1 MRFRFSFFIL
11 LATLLLAGGL
21 ATTARTQDAAA
32 TQAATANPANSPNA
46 GNGPI
51 IAVPGGAPVTNGTVQ
66 LGIHT
71 EGHLNI
77 DPPAGASAYLG
88 LVFVPTGNESL
99 ALGCLCEGW
108 GVADSI
114 SSVTGWAGDNWGGTF
129 NLTNIGYTNN
139 GTTAQSTVQVGNTF
153 LVTHDYHPSSS
164 PFLYEVT
171 VTVTNIC
178 SSAANLLYR
187 RVMDWDISPTAYS
200 EYVTIQGS
208 ANVLYASNHGFL
220 SPDPLSPQSNLGLV
234 GDGVDFGP
242 QDQGALFDFDFGA
255 LAAGATKTFLL
266 YYGAADTEAN
276 ALAALTT
283 VGALTY
289 TLGQTSS
296 DPVGGTPNTF
306 MFAYRELPP
315 PFSEERYSYSVKFV
329 CGIQNSAELYRS
341 TVGRGLYTTEIN
353 IHNYHEDRDA
363 VIEKRLLP
371 VVHNAQPIGRE
382 PQFQPVMA
390 SDAIVLPPETATMDD
405 CYRIAE
411 LLYGVPFPTL
421 TAMPLTIGFLEIL
434 SPTPLVV
441 DAVYTS
447 SDLYQRA
454 VSIEVER
461 VEAAIK

>member
-1 MRFRFSFFIL
+1 MIRLRFSFLFL
-11 LATLLLAGGL
+11 LITLLLAGGL
-21 ATTARTQDAAA
+21 ATTALTQDAGPSAA
-32 TQAATANPANSPNA
+32 PANSPNA
-46 GNGPI
+46 VTSPI
-51 IAVPGGAPVTNGTVQ
+51 IAVPGGAQVNNGTVQ
-66 LGIHT
+66 LGVHL

-88 LVFVPTGNESL
+88 LVYLPTGNEGL

-108 GVADSI
+108 GAADSI

-129 NLTNIGYTNN
+129 NLANISYTNN
-139 GTTAQSTVQVGNTF
+139 GTTAQSTVHVGSTF
-153 LVTHDYHPSSS
+153 EVTHDYHPSSS

-171 VTVTNIC
+171 VTITNIS
-178 SSAANLLYR
+178 SSATNLRYR
-187 RVMDWDISPTAYS
+187 RVMDWDVMPTPYS
-200 EYVTIQGS
+200 EYVTIQG
-208 ANVLYASNHGFL
+208 ATNILYASNHGFL

-242 QDQGALFDFDFGA
+242 QDQGALFDFDFGP
-255 LAAGATKTFLL
+255 LAPGSSKTFLL

-276 ALAALTT
+276 ALTALTT

-296 DPVGGTPNTF
+296 DPIGGTPNTF
-306 MFAYRELPP
+306 MFAYREVPP

-341 TVGRGLYTTEIN
+341 AVGRGLYTTEIN
-353 IHNYHEDRDA
+353 IHNFHENRDA

-371 VVHNAQPIGRE
+371 VVLDTEPIGRE
-382 PQFQPVMA
+382 PQFQPVVA
-390 SDAIVLPPETATMDD
+390 TDAIILPPETVTMDD
-405 CYRIAE
+405 CYRFSE
-411 LLYGVPFPTL
+411 LLYGAPFPTL
-421 TAMPLTIGFLEIL
+421 TTMPLTIGFLEIL
-434 SPTPLVV
+434 SPVPLVV

-454 VSIEVER
+454 VSMEVER
-461 VEAAIK
+461 IEGQIK